1 MSNIF
6 QWFVLDMF
14 FILSLFM
21 FSRLSKRNFKMTTK
35 YQVSWESIKNWLT
48 GFSNDNYKAFCKVYR
63 QEFSVKQTG
72 KEKVKQHEKSG
83 KHQKVVNESKSHATL
98 GCSQPGSIT
107 ALNRSYKTK

>member
-21 FSRLSKRNFKMTTK
+21 FSRLSIRNLKMTAK
-35 YQVSWESIKNWLT
+35 YQVSWESMRNWLI
-48 GFSNDNYKAFCKVYR
+48 GVSNDNYKAFCKVCR

-72 KEKVKQHEKSG
+72 KEKVKQHE
-83 KHQKVVNESKSHATL
+83 N
-98 GCSQPGSIT
+98 QPNI
-107 ALNRSYKTK
+107 RKQ